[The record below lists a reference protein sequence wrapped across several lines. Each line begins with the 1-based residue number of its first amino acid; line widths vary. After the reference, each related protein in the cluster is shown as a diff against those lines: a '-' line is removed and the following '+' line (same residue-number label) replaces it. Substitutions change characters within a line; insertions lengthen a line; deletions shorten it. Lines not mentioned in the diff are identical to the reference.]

1 MSNGPTEPNRKEN
14 LIVLTSKKQE
24 ILDEVGQ
31 DDFEEFIL
39 LTHELHEAER
49 RWREKR
55 EQIRAAINAG
65 KPIEA
70 GVHNAQ
76 IVTVKKLIIR

>member
-1 MSNGPTEPNRKEN
+1 MSKGPEWREN

-55 EQIRAAINAG
+55 QEIRAAIDAG
-65 KPIEA
+65 KPIEP

-76 IVTVKKLIIR
+76 IVTIKKLIIR